1 MKKLF
6 IILFFPFISLAQN
19 KIDPPPIVT
28 DTTGNY
34 DVIDPVQHKFKQHI
48 QNNAMTNQKNYF
60 FGIYFYILLELIRLL
75 F

>member
-1 MKKLF
+1 MKYL
-6 IILFFPFISLAQN
+6 IILLLLPLALFAQN
-19 KIDPPPIVT
+19 RIDPPPIIT

-34 DVIDPVQHKFKQHI
+34 DIIDPIQHKFKQHI